1 MRLEAKDEIKKKAAS
16 FFKKTAKYYLA
27 TRKFYTKHQSGQ
39 LTDKDHDGI
48 KDSLLEKLKAKKI
61 FKECLQ

>member
-1 MRLEAKDEIKKKAAS
+1 LEAKDEIKKKAAA

-27 TRKFYTKHQSGQ
+27 KKSFQTKYHIGA
-39 LTDKDHDGI
+39 LTDKDKETM